1 MDDNTREVLILAIT
15 TISTISIA
23 WIRMRGLRNMGT
35 VQPNP
40 PAAQESP
47 PPSGTPGV

>member
-15 TISTISIA
+15 TLSTIAIA
-23 WIRMRGLRNMGT
+23 WIKMRGLRNMGT

-40 PAAQESP
+40 PAPPTIP
-47 PPSGTPGV
+47 PPDEVPRV